1 MKRFTC
7 QAALAVILPFFP
19 LSSVVGEVSN
29 GLAPEVTSLN
39 AKDVSWALEAKL
51 PDLEKPYIS
60 VSPEDKKDGIPVGK
74 LGTDGGDTNA
84 VLQYAEELGAPAQV
98 ENEGD
103 PKNEKSTGTV
113 DSMLIYFRGK
123 LIFEAY
129 YRRGRANYPHYQM
142 SITKSYT
149 ALALGRAIELGLLK
163 MEDLDKPAI
172 GFLKELDTAK
182 LAQGAE
188 GITLAQTMTMGSG
201 IRLSDEKAKELL
213 KDPAQLKG
221 QGEIQAYLQ
230 NSDPIPPA
238 PRTFKYQEADPAI
251 AMQVLEAVAPGG
263 AKEFL
268 QNELLKPMGITNYQ
282 WETAVSGLPKSAAGS
297 SILSRDMLKFG
308 MLIMNKGKWQG
319 QQLIPEAFIT
329 RATSPLVLSY
339 GTSYYGFF
347 WWVEDFKVGE
357 KTYHCVEGRGAGGQ
371 FIFMFPELDLITVIT
386 SHDKGMGNMLQ
397 TLPQKIIPAFI
408 AQ

>member
-1 MKRFTC
+1 MKIFTY
-7 QAALAVILPFFP
+7 QAVLALVLPFIP
-19 LSSVVGEVSN
+19 LAAAVGEVSN

-39 AKDVSWALEAKL
+39 AKDISWALEAKL

-84 VLQYAEELGAPAQV
+84 VLQYAEELGAPAKV

-103 PKNEKSTGTV
+103 PKGEKTTGTV

-123 LIFEAY
+123 LLLESY
-129 YRRGRANYPHYQM
+129 YRRGRANFPHYQM

-149 ALALGRAIELGLLK
+149 ALALGRAIELGFLK

-172 GFLKELDTAK
+172 GFLKELDAAK

-188 GITLAQTMTMGSG
+188 GITLAQAMSMGSG
-201 IRLSDEKAKELL
+201 IRLGDAKAKELL

-230 NSDPIPPA
+230 NSDLIPPA
-238 PRTFKYQEADPAI
+238 PRAFKYQEADPAI
-251 AMQVLEAVAPGG
+251 AMQVLEAVGPGG

-268 QNELLKPMGITNYQ
+268 QNELLKPLGITNYQ

-319 QQLIPEAFIT
+319 QQLIPEAYIA
-329 RATSPLVLSY
+329 RATSPLVHSY
-339 GTSYYGFF
+339 GTSSYGFF

-397 TLPQKIIPAFI
+397 TLPQRIIPAFV

>member
-1 MKRFTC
+1 MKRFTY

-19 LSSVVGEVSN
+19 LTAVVGEVSN

-84 VLQYAEELGAPAQV
+84 VLQYAEELAAPAKV
-98 ENEGD
+98 ENEGN
-103 PKNEKSTGTV
+103 PKSENTTGTV
-113 DSMLIYFRGK
+113 DSMLICFRGK

-397 TLPQKIIPAFI
+397 TLPQKIIPAFV
-408 AQ
+408 AK